1 VNATHLSQELRAEV
15 NGLKKATESQTDV
28 MKNMQVK
35 IEKLDLKTEQQERQI
50 FALTSEC
57 NE

>member
-1 VNATHLSQELRAEV
+1 MNATHLSQELRAEV

-35 IEKLDLKTEQQERQI
+35 IEKLDLKTEHQERQI

>member
-1 VNATHLSQELRAEV
+1 MNATHLSQELRAEV